1 MKKKNVFLTFT
12 DKQMGINDGVR
23 GVVKIFD
30 PSTVYHAEGNR
41 DIDESTVIKVR
52 ESVEKAGHISCIIVI
67 VDEFGKLLCIDGQHR
82 FTNAIRSNET
92 VTATIVEPKVGSNEA
107 MKLLNI
113 CQHTWKPL
121 AYLNNGI
128 THHKNQDY
136 VFLREMMEDTGITLI
151 ALYKIFAFD
160 NTDSFNKKCFEDGSW
175 KVTTK
180 SLGNKTIR
188 YAEQLIEETCMDF
201 ALKSDFLRGFVRC
214 VARKNYSQE
223 HMVKQAKKF
232 PHHIHVCKNP
242 NQYVEMMNKVYNWKA
257 LETEQEYLA

>member
-1 MKKKNVFLTFT
+1 MKKKNVYLTFT
-12 DKQMGINDGVR
+12 DKEMGTNDGVR
-23 GVVKIFD
+23 GMVKIFD
-30 PSTVYHAEGNR
+30 TSTVYHLEGNR
-41 DIDESTVIKVR
+41 DLDESTIADIRK
-52 ESVEKAGHISCIIVI
+52 SVKKAGNISTIIVI
-67 VDEFGKLLCIDGQHR
+67 VDKFGKLLCIDGQHR
-82 FTNAIRSNET
+82 FENGLRNNET
-92 VTATIVEPKVGSNEA
+92 ITATIVEPKVVSNEA

-113 CQHTWKPL
+113 CQHVWRPL

-128 THHKNQDY
+128 TYHKNQDY

-151 ALYKIFAFD
+151 ALYKIFSFD
-160 NTDSFNKKCFEDGSW
+160 NTDTFNKKCFEDGSW

-188 YAEQLIEETCMDF
+188 YAEQLVEETPMKF

-223 HMVKQAKKF
+223 HMVKQAKKY
-232 PHHIHVCKNP
+232 PNHIHVCKNP
-242 NQYVEMMNKVYNWKA
+242 NQYVEMMNKLYNWNA